1 MLPPNTSR
9 LTVLTRW
16 MTAHRS
22 FSLDWVPPD
31 IMNGA
36 IIGGMIGAACYNLYA
51 SLFERFVMPTLITPE
66 TPILTYGQQCFMI
79 SMPLA
84 AFLGVG
90 VGTSIAL
97 LRRMGLL
104 AASVITIPIPLLV
117 AFAADKL
124 WEASCSQHGA
134 NPSDLI
140 LYTPLLLGSAICF
153 AWNIALFVVG
163 CLRLFMRSP

>member
-1 MLPPNTSR
+1 MTSPISSR
-9 LTVLTRW
+9 LTLLMRW
-16 MTAHRS
+16 MTAPRS
-22 FSLDWVPPD
+22 LNIDWVPPD

-36 IIGGMIGAACYNLYA
+36 IIGGMIGAACYTLYA
-51 SLFERFVMPTLITPE
+51 LLFERFVMPTLVTPE

-97 LRRMGLL
+97 HRRLGLL

-163 CLRLFMRSP
+163 GLRLFGR